1 VSPAPDLAVLLIAHA
16 LPPAEHSGVPAAAYE
31 YAKHVVRRGVRAGVL
46 YGGPDANLT
55 APARVGVDEAH
66 GFKRYEVRRTQSLW
80 QMWSIHDASAAAPDR
95 ASVLNAVLDDFR
107 PSLVH
112 IVDLVNLPGEWPE
125 VIKARGIPIL
135 RHMCNAEDLCGC
147 IEPVFPAPPA
157 VVCPTPITPA
167 QCAECCFRALAT
179 CTLREGTYS
188 AYRLLEDLSTLRAQS
203 IAECERQLIAKR
215 EQAERV
221 FGRCYDRI
229 VFQTR
234 SFREYFER
242 TLPLPADRT
251 LVIEQG
257 IDLKLQPA
265 PPPEE
270 ASGPI
275 HFLYLGAISAKKG
288 CGDIAAVFSH
298 PTLLN
303 RQDYDLTIYGTGD
316 STALGDLTTRNPRA
330 RYHGGFPNEQFPA
343 ILRAADVGLSPSRF
357 ETFHRVTREYLTAGL
372 PVIGSTAFGIP
383 DVVRTGEN
391 GVLFEPGDVEG
402 FRRAVLSVLDD
413 RPHLARLTAGA
424 HATCIRTKEQE
435 IDDLLAQYNAIMSAS
450 SAVG

>member
-1 VSPAPDLAVLLIAHA
+1 VTPAPELAVLLIAHA

-31 YAKHVVRRGVRAGVL
+31 YARHLAGRGVRVGVL
-46 YGGPDANLT
+46 YGGSDSSQS

-66 GFKRYEVRRTQSLW
+66 GFKRYEVRRTQQSA
-80 QMWSIHDASAAAPDR
+80 QMWSIHDASSAAPER
-95 ASVLNAVLDDFR
+95 AAVLNAVLDDFR
-107 PSLVH
+107 PTAVH
-112 IVDLVNLPGEWPE
+112 VVDLVFLPGEWPE

-157 VVCPTPITPA
+157 VVCATPITPR

-188 AYRLLEDLSTLRAQS
+188 AHRLLEDLTTLRAQS
-203 IAECERQLIAKR
+203 VAECEKRLIGKR

-221 FGRCYDRI
+221 FARCYDRI
-229 VFQTR
+229 VFQTQ
-234 SFREYFER
+234 SFREYFEQ

-257 IDLKLQPA
+257 IDLRIGPSLPRADSPA
-265 PPPEE
+265 PV
-270 ASGPI
+270 

-298 PTLLN
+298 SALLS

-316 STALGDLTTRNPRA
+316 PGVFGDLTARNPRV
-330 RYHGGFPNEQFPA
+330 RYLGAFPTEQLPA
-343 ILRAADVGLSPSRF
+343 ILHAANVGLSPSRF
-357 ETFHRVTREYLTAGL
+357 ETFHRVTREYLIAGL

-391 GVLFEPGDVEG
+391 GVIFEAGDVDG

-413 RPHLARLTAGA
+413 RAYLARLATGA
-424 HATCIRTKEQE
+424 RATRIRTKTEE
-435 IDDLLAQYNAIMSAS
+435 IDDLLAQYNAIVSAPTG
-450 SAVG
+450 AT